1 MRNENICETKLKIM
15 RTYLLIATLWLGV
28 FSNPV
33 SAQTFAELFDPKTEV
48 TWLGVDYT
56 ITKVIGDKEA
66 WATKSASEMFVAWNQ
81 LFVKEQDK
89 YNAARALHRK
99 TVKMALDVTADHNA
113 RINAVDFYADDVPTG
128 YALNADNVQSIV
140 NLYDFKNNTGLGMM
154 LIAETYN
161 RNTVQATHWVV
172 IINLGTREVLYT
184 QKILSEPGGMG
195 LRNYWAGSV
204 LGALNKI
211 EKEYKGWQKS
221 AVSYK

>member
-1 MRNENICETKLKIM
+1 M
-15 RTYLLIATLWLGV
+15 RTYLLIAALLLAAFGK
-28 FSNPV
+28 PV
-33 SAQTFAELFDPKTEV
+33 SAQTFGDLFDPKTEV

-66 WATKSASEMFVAWNQ
+66 WAAKNANDMFNVWNQ
-81 LFVKEQDK
+81 LFIKEKDK

-99 TVKMALDVTADHNA
+99 TVKIALDVTADHNA
-113 RINAVDFYADDVPTG
+113 RINAVDFYADEVPAG
-128 YALNADNVQSIV
+128 YGLTAANVQSIV
-140 NLYDFKNNTGLGMM
+140 NLYDFKGNSGMGMM
-154 LIAETYN
+154 LIAETYD
-161 RNTVQATHWVV
+161 RNKVQATHWVAF
-172 IINLGTREVLYT
+172 INLNTREVLYT
-184 QKILSEPGGMG
+184 QKIVSEPGGMG